1 MAVLTNGSI
10 PFLKLKS
17 KRLLMRN
24 LLFLLLIF
32 VSFSVYPQNEMASGK
47 ITNSRG
53 EPLSFATITLKGT
66 KITVVA
72 DADGTFRI
80 KANVGQTL
88 VVSATSYGSKEFQL

>member
-1 MAVLTNGSI
+1 MAVLTNGST

-32 VSFSVYPQNEMASGK
+32 VSFSVYAQNEMASGK

-53 EPLSFATITLKGT
+53 EPVSFATIMVKGT
-66 KITVVA
+66 KISVVQMRMA
-72 DADGTFRI
+72 
-80 KANVGQTL
+80 L
-88 VVSATSYGSKEFQL
+88 SE